1 MKIPDLHDLES
12 AGVLEY
18 RGTADAVA
26 EAAAAAGLECLTV
39 DLARAS
45 SKRSLLAAFADGL
58 RLPEHFGEN
67 WDALADCL
75 EDGDWLGKAG
85 AVVRIAHSAA
95 YRKAHPN
102 DWETAEEI
110 LTEAAEFWRERH
122 VPFWVLVG

>member
-1 MKIPDLHDLES
+1 MKLPDFSDLEN
-12 AGVLEY
+12 AGVVEY
-18 RGTADAVA
+18 HGQA
-26 EAAAAAGLECLTV
+26 EVVEQAAAAAGLRLLAV

-45 SKRSLLAAFADGL
+45 SKRSLLAAFAEGL

-75 EDGDWLGKAG
+75 EDGDWLGKDG

-110 LTEAAEFWRERH
+110 LGEAAEFWRERH
-122 VPFWVLVG
+122 VPFWIVVA